1 MRERGRTRSGNPVWY
16 GLLVCGVW
24 LSGGASLTAAD
35 STPVFV
41 ENPTAV
47 GYVDIRAQYGAKGD
61 GQADDTEAFQR
72 AAKDDVRRLWIPAGT
87 YLIRDTLVFG
97 PKRWILQG
105 GGRSQTILKLAD
117 GAAGFGDPKVPK
129 PFISTFGP
137 FMDPKAAMGQAFRTS
152 LFDLTIDTGAKNP
165 GAVGLHYLNNNQ
177 GAVRDVLIRSGDP
190 ERVGRAGLALV
201 TPWPGPA
208 LFKNVRIEGFDA
220 GVWSTI
226 SQFSLTFENLEL
238 VGYRECGIDNATQTM
253 AIRKLVAEG
262 AGPAVRTRG
271 SGGFVTVLDANCKA
285 VGPVETALEGL
296 EDGSLFLRDVVTEG
310 YTRAARAT
318 VGGKRVD
325 LTGPSASEWC
335 SHEVLGTAE
344 ETTLRLPVDE
354 TPVPESS
361 TWLSVANAADF
372 GAMPA
377 EGNDPEKWPDAA
389 PGIQKAID
397 SGKSTVVLPFG
408 TYAIRSTIELRGQ
421 AVRIVGCES
430 RLRYL
435 MEGDAPAF
443 RIVDGESPVVFFDR
457 IDGDYGSRVKYILEH
472 ASTRTVVVR
481 HSMIGRYRNTV
492 PGGKVFVEDVCGGD
506 WDFRGQSV
514 WMRQINPEA
523 RGDDFNV
530 RLVDTAYWGLGF
542 KTEGPKTAITAT
554 NSRVE
559 LFGAFLYA
567 NRGTD
572 KGAAAFDL
580 TNSDLSAGWVNHLG
594 GSYRPQVRSRDESPR
609 EWYLHT
615 DFANPDDLGFVY
627 ERREGSE
634 VLESTRSGRKQ
645 PTAEQVFRHGSYGV
659 KVPLFVVRGRR

>member
-1 MRERGRTRSGNPVWY
+1 MREQRLARTPLFCGLVVW
-16 GLLVCGVW
+16 GMVLCGARI
-24 LSGGASLTAAD
+24 LAAAD

-41 ENPTAV
+41 ENPTSV
-47 GYVDIRAQYGAKGD
+47 GYVDVRAQYGAKGD
-61 GQADDTEAFQR
+61 GLADDTEAFQR
-72 AAKDDVRRLWIPAGT
+72 AATEDVRRLWIPAGT

-105 GGRSQTILKLAD
+105 AGRSQTILKLAD
-117 GAAGFGDPKVPK
+117 GAAGFGDPKVPR
-129 PFISTFGP
+129 PFVSTFGP

-177 GAVRDVLIRSGDP
+177 GTVRDVMIRSGDP

-208 LFKNVRIEGFDA
+208 LFKNVRIEGFDSA
-220 GVWSTI
+220 VWSTI

-238 VGYRECGIDNATQTM
+238 VGYRECGIDNAGQTL
-253 AIRKLVAEG
+253 AVRKLVAEG
-262 AGPAVRTRG
+262 AGPAVRTRS
-271 SGGFVTVLDANCKA
+271 SGGFVSVLDANCKA
-285 VGPVETALEGL
+285 VGSVETAFEGL
-296 EDGSLFLRDVVTEG
+296 DEGALFLRDVETEG
-310 YTRAARAT
+310 YTRAARAV

-325 LTGPSASEWC
+325 LSGPSASEWC
-335 SHEVLGTAE
+335 SHRVLGTKGG
-344 ETTLRLPVDE
+344 TTLRLPVEE

-372 GAMPA
+372 GAKTA
-377 EGNDPEKWPDAA
+377 DGNDPEKWPDAA

-421 AVRIVGCES
+421 VVRIVGCES

-435 MEGDAPAF
+435 MEGHAPAF
-443 RIVDGESPVVFFDR
+443 RVVDGESPVVFFDR
-457 IDGDYGSRVKYILEH
+457 IDGDYGSRVRRIIEH

-481 HSMIGRYRNTV
+481 HSMIGRYVNTV

-506 WDFRGQSV
+506 WEFRGQSV

-530 RLVDTAYWGLGF
+530 RLVDSTYWGLGF

-594 GSYRPQVRSRDESPR
+594 GAYRPQVRCRDEVSK
-609 EWYLHT
+609 EWHLFT

-627 ERREGSE
+627 ERRVGGE
-634 VLESTRSGRKQ
+634 VLETTRSSRRQ
-645 PTAEQVFRHGSYGV
+645 STAEQAYRHGSYGV
-659 KVPLFVVRGRR
+659 KVPLFVVLGKGM